1 MLSWALGVA
10 FGRWDVR
17 LATGQR
23 PIPPLPDDPFAPLP
37 AYSPGMLTDPIV
49 LAGKSDSLEYPV
61 QISADGIL
69 VDDPE
74 SPDDVVSRVRD
85 VFEAIWRERADDIE
99 SEACEILGV
108 SDLRDYFRD
117 PKLFFEYHIKQYS
130 RSRRKAPIYWLLQ
143 SPRRSY
149 GVWLYYHRLNKDT
162 LFKVLAMHVEPKI
175 RLEQAR
181 LDQMRTQRKELGT
194 GGSEA
199 KRMER
204 AIDRHEALMSD
215 LHTFRDRLS
224 RAAELYLEPDLDDGV
239 VLNMAPLG
247 ELVPWKEPGVY
258 WEALRRGEYAWSGVA
273 KQLARKG

>member
-1 MLSWALGVA
+1 M
-10 FGRWDVR
+10 
-17 LATGQR
+17 
-23 PIPPLPDDPFAPLP
+23 
-37 AYSPGMLTDPIV
+37 
-49 LAGKSDSLEYPV
+49 
-61 QISADGIL
+61 
-69 VDDPE
+69 
-74 SPDDVVSRVRD
+74 
-85 VFEAIWRERADDIE
+85 
-99 SEACEILGV
+99 
-108 SDLRDYFRD
+108 
-117 PKLFFEYHIKQYS
+117 
-130 RSRRKAPIYWLLQ
+130 
-143 SPRRSY
+143 
-149 GVWLYYHRLNKDT
+149 YYHRLNKDT

-204 AIDRHEALMSD
+204 AIDRHEAHMSD
-215 LHTFRDRLS
+215 LHTFRDRLR